1 MADNPKISKAEIDE
15 LRSLIKLLEKEIDD
29 IEFENL
35 VKSGKAAK
43 ELLMALRKEAS
54 GFTQDITD
62 SVSAF
67 QGMVN
72 QLKNTQTGV
81 NKAAKGFQALTSI
94 AEKLQYHQKGIIK
107 LNEKDVENLS
117 KKLQTEKQNFSN
129 TDALLKAEQKGLE
142 NQKRSQEGILNT
154 INSQLDTLRRKAVW
168 TRDDYT
174 TNWRL
179 QRLQYQQQKELSK
192 INSQLELN
200 LNTQGDIAGIISEQD
215 TYYLQTQATIATI
228 NSQLEKQR
236 ELLGL
241 GGAIVGSLGA
251 ALDSL
256 GLGGLSK
263 VLGIQEA
270 DEEMKSMSENI
281 VKEKQKEIELEK
293 EIEEANARG
302 LSASQLRYGFGGKLL
317 KQKQLELDKLK
328 EANAE
333 YEGMGGKIKVL
344 KAGLSS
350 IGKSL
355 KQNLTD
361 PVAIATFLVK
371 QFFDALK
378 SADKLTGELAKGFNM
393 SYAEAS
399 RTRQELGEIANL
411 SMDSAVNTA
420 RLQESMMAIGKSLGS
435 NAQASKEDL
444 ITFTKLREQAGFTN
458 DELAEIQ
465 KISLVNGKTL
475 KTNTKEVLG
484 SAKAHASM
492 KGLMINEKDI
502 LREVGKASAAIKVS
516 LGGSTDALAKAAV
529 QAKSVGLNLEQAD
542 KIAGSLLNFED
553 SINSELEAELLTGKN
568 LNLER
573 ARLAAINNDI
583 GTVAEE
589 IAKQVGSTAEFNKMN
604 RLQQEAIAKAVGME
618 RNELAQSLM
627 DREALAKLS
636 GVEGKTA
643 QERFNNL
650 VKEVGMEEAKKRLGD
665 EELAKQFEQQ
675 SVQERFNQSIE
686 KLKEIFISIADPVLQ
701 IVSPLANLVSTILPA
716 INALLTPI
724 FSLFQGISGV
734 VTGNFEG
741 LSKTQV
747 VLGTIVASLTGAYLV
762 YKGISAI
769 MAFNNALK
777 EKDMAL
783 SARAF
788 LARKKEAIMDRGVAA
803 IKIISGAWSSLG
815 PIPFVGAALAAAAIA
830 GGIAYLY
837 SQSKD
842 ANDMVSSPGYGKRT
856 LFGPEGA
863 IRLNDKDTV
872 IAGTDLFKG
881 NDVMSSPNEPTK
893 SFPENT
899 IKTPIV
905 QTINTNNITS
915 PQDESVKP
923 LSENTIKAPVAQ
935 TTDMSKVEALLRDLI
950 AVSKNPTP
958 APAPVVKLDNTVL
971 TNKITE
977 RQRVEASGI
986 Q

>member
-1 MADNPKISKAEIDE
+1 MADNPKISKAEIEE

-43 ELLMALRKEAS
+43 ELLIALRKES
-54 GFTQDITD
+54 SNLTSDITD

-67 QGMVN
+67 QRMAN
-72 QLKNTQTGV
+72 ELKNTQTGV
-81 NKAAKGFQALTSI
+81 AKAAKGFQALASI
-94 AEKLQYHQKGIIK
+94 AEKLQYHQKGIVK
-107 LNEKDVENLS
+107 LSEKDISNLS
-117 KKLQTEKQNFSN
+117 KKLQIEKQNFAN
-129 TDALLKAEQKGLE
+129 TDALLKAEQVGLE
-142 NQKRSQEGILNT
+142 RSKTAQEGIVNRLKA
-154 INSQLDTLRRKAVW
+154 QLEALHRKDTWYKK
-168 TRDDYT
+168 DYAE
-174 TNWRL
+174 NWRL
-179 QRLQYQQQKELSK
+179 TRLLNQHNREYNSINDKLQANLKTQEEIVGILKE
-192 INSQLELN
+192 E
-200 LNTQGDIAGIISEQD
+200 D
-215 TYYLQTQATIATI
+215 TFYLQTEATIASI

-251 ALDSL
+251 ALDAL

-293 EIEEANARG
+293 EIQEANANKYT
-302 LSASQLRYGFGGKLL
+302 AEELRKGVGGEIL
-317 KQKQLELDKLK
+317 KQKQEELDALK
-328 EANAE
+328 ATNAE

-361 PVAIATFLVK
+361 PVAVATFLVK
-371 QFFDALK
+371 QFFEALK

-393 SYAEAS
+393 SYADAS
-399 RTRQELGEIANL
+399 RTRQELGNIANL

-435 NAQASKEDL
+435 NAKASKEDL

-458 DELAEIQ
+458 DELVGIQ

-475 KTNTKEVLG
+475 KANTKEVLG

-502 LREVGKASAAIKVS
+502 LREVSSASAAIKVS

-583 GTVAEE
+583 GAVAEE

-675 SVQERFNQSIE
+675 SIQERFNQSIE
-686 KLKEIFISIADPVLQ
+686 KLKEIFISIADPILQ
-701 IVSPLANLVSTILPA
+701 IVSPLANLVSTVLPA

-724 FSLFQGISGV
+724 FALFQGISGV

-747 VLGTIVASLTGAYLV
+747 VLGAIVASLTGAYLV
-762 YKGISAI
+762 YKGISTI

-777 EKDMAL
+777 EKDIVL
-783 SARAF
+783 STRQGLINAKNAI
-788 LARKKEAIMDRGVAA
+788 KERGAAI

-815 PIPFVGAALAAAAIA
+815 PIPFIGAGLAAAAIA

-856 LFGPEGA
+856 LYGPEGA

-872 IAGTDLFKG
+872 IAGTNLFEG
-881 NDVMSSPNEPTK
+881 NDVVSSPNE
-893 SFPENT
+893 
-899 IKTPIV
+899 
-905 QTINTNNITS
+905 
-915 PQDESVKP
+915 SVKTF
-923 LSENTIKAPVAQ
+923 SENTIKAPVAQ
-935 TTDMSKVEALLRDLI
+935 ATDMSRVEALLRELVT
-950 AVSKNPTP
+950 VSKNPTP
-958 APAPVVKLDNTVL
+958 APAPVVKLDNRAL
-971 TNKITE
+971 TDGVTE